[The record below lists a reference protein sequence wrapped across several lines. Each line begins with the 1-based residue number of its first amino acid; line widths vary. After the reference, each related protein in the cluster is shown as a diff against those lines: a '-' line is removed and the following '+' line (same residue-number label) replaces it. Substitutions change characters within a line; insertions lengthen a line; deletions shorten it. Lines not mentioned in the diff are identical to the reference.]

1 MAQSRSFTTQ
11 QYDARVVGAAA
22 RLTGAG
28 RLLNP
33 VLSIAGHVGQN
44 TGGTDEDILLSESF
58 ELGDKRR
65 QRVLAAR
72 AEREAVTLDRQA
84 ARNDLAF
91 AVSSAYYEAQRSD
104 AARQLALDA
113 LDNARKFAETA
124 QLQFTAGDVARTQ
137 VVRSRIEQSR
147 AEQALAAAQTE
158 RANRFATLRSLI
170 RMEGN
175 SEFGVA
181 ATLPFTPATYKLED
195 LQQYALT
202 RRPDLQS
209 AQQTRASREALL
221 HGARAQS
228 QPDLFVEARHGNIDP
243 TQGGNTLRAGLL
255 FPLYDFGRNRADA
268 SSAKAALS
276 EQEAIISE
284 TRRVALLDVET
295 AYRNLQQARL
305 TVEGFRAGRLD
316 NSREL
321 LTMAQIGYAQGATT
335 YLELL
340 DAQQVYRT
348 EQTDYT
354 RALADYN
361 IALAALQRAVGGQL
375 P

>member
-91 AVSSAYYEAQRSD
+91 AVQSAYYEAQRSD

-158 RANRFATLRSLI
+158 RANRFATLRSLV

-340 DAQQVYRT
+340 DAQLVYRT